1 VSGNVDLYNSSY
13 GHADSDVYR
22 DVRTETYGSDYGQTS
37 WMTSEEFH
45 EIAHMLRLSAA
56 STVLEI
62 GSGAGG
68 CALHL
73 AGALNCRVIG
83 LDVNLEGV
91 GQANQR
97 AKELRLDA
105 LVKFENVDASQPL
118 PFDDSNF
125 DAAYCNDAMCHL
137 PNRASV
143 LAEIHRVLKPGARML
158 FSDALIISGLLTNE
172 ELATRSSIFYY
183 VFAAPGANERL
194 IADVGMQ
201 LLAVT
206 DTTPNVATISK
217 RWHDARAARKDA
229 LIRMEGEPN
238 FTGLQKFL
246 MCVHTVSSEKRL
258 SRFLFLARK

>member
-1 VSGNVDLYNSSY
+1 MFSRVDLYNSSY
-13 GHADSDVYR
+13 GNPDADSYR
-22 DVRTETYGSDYGQTS
+22 EIRTETYGKDYGQTS

-45 EIAHMLRLSAA
+45 EIPHMLALSSD

-73 AGALNCRVIG
+73 AGTLNCRVTG
-83 LDVNLEGV
+83 LDVNVEGV
-91 GQANQR
+91 RQANQR
-97 AKELRLDA
+97 AKELQLET
-105 LVKFENVDASQPL
+105 LVKFENADASQRL
-118 PFDDSNF
+118 PFDNNKF

-137 PNRASV
+137 PDRAGV
-143 LAEIHRVLKPGARML
+143 IAEIHRVLKPGGRLM
-158 FSDALIISGLLTNE
+158 FSDALIISGLVTNE

-183 VFAAPGANERL
+183 VFAAPGANEKL
-194 IADVGMQ
+194 IAETGME
-201 LLAVT
+201 LLAAT
-206 DTTPNVATISK
+206 DTTANVAIISK
-217 RWHDARAARKDA
+217 RWHDARAERKHA
-229 LIRMEGEPN
+229 LIRMEGEAN